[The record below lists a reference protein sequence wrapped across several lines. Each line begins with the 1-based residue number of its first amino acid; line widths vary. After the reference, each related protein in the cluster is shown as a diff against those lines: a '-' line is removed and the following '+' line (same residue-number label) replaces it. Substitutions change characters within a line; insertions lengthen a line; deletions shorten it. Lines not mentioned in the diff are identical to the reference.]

1 MQSKEIYALHI
12 KIIFKL
18 ADYQQKSYDAKPYF
32 TNLTIDMHLHRSAN
46 SPKTG

>member
-18 ADYQQKSYDAKPYF
+18 ADYQQKSYDANPCF
-32 TNLTIDMHLHRSAN
+32 TNLPIDMLLHRRAN
-46 SPKTG
+46 RSKAS

>member
-18 ADYQQKSYDAKPYF
+18 AEYQQKSYDAKPCF
-32 TNLTIDMHLHRSAN
+32 INLSINM
-46 SPKTG
+46 